1 MDPKIYALIIVIIIM
16 IIIIITILITIT
28 RTTIITMVLIII
40 IIIIIIVIIIK
51 IIGVMS
57 SSACTTSIYTK
68 HRCIENSFMEKINNC
83 QSLDLLLA

>member
-28 RTTIITMVLIII
+28 RTTIITMVLI